1 MTRVVGID
9 PGLVTGVAIVD
20 VTEGGWEL
28 HSRFELASEGD
39 SRGEQLLGIYQAL
52 HALIG
57 DPYPPQVG
65 TVVMEEML
73 AYRKAS
79 ADEKVEAQALVK
91 LVTEETDRELVTYAP
106 ATVRSV
112 ICRDGRADERTIRE
126 TLKFLAR
133 APQRAK
139 KGEGWSNHQLD
150 ALAVALCHLARSG
163 MVLDR
168 CKEGA

>member
-1 MTRVVGID
+1 MRIVGVD
-9 PGLVTGVAIVD
+9 PGKTTGVAIVD
-20 VTEGGWEL
+20 VTEGGWTL
-28 HSRFELASEGD
+28 HSRADLTPEGD
-39 SRGEQLLGIYQAL
+39 SRGEQLANL
-52 HALIG
+52 HGRFTEGEFGGAT
-57 DPYPPQVG
+57 Y
-65 TVVMEEML
+65 VMEEML
-73 AYRKAS
+73 AYRQAT
-79 ADEKVEAQALVK
+79 ADEKVEAQAVVK
-91 LVTEETDRELVTYAP
+91 LAAYHMSNELVTYAP

-168 CKEGA
+168 CREGVK